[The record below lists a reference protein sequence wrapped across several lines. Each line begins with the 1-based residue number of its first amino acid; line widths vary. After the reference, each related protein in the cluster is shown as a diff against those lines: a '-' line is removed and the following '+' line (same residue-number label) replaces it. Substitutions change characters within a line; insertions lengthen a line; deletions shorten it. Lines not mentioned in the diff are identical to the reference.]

1 MNAGKIENFTVVDR
15 SLTKLDQI
23 DNKLK
28 THGND
33 QAKVNKNRIDINNN
47 IRSID
52 NTYSEMAQNPA
63 KYDFTRPVI
72 YDLEK
77 EDRSLSAALLK
88 DNSIYE
94 EEQNNLYIITTLTM
108 ATLLVSAIL
117 ISK

>member
-1 MNAGKIENFTVVDR
+1 
-15 SLTKLDQI
+15 LDQI

-52 NTYSEMAQNPA
+52 NTYSEMEQNPI
-63 KYDFTRPVI
+63 KYDFARPVI

-77 EDRSLSAALLK
+77 EDRSLTASLLK
-88 DNSIYE
+88 DNAIYK
-94 EEQNNLYIITTLTM
+94 EEQNTVYVVTTLTM
-108 ATLLVSAIL
+108 ATLLVAAVL
-117 ISK
+117 VAK